1 MFSICSISALLSFQL
16 LPQPR
21 LLGCRGGA
29 RPRGSG
35 GGSRVFTRTFV
46 RPGPPPCERQ
56 SHPWS
61 LCRKKRGMIS
71 VRGVEMAAQ
80 AAFVSTDVR
89 RPWKG
94 QLCPWSQPSLS
105 TSLLPTEKGSEE
117 AWRTLENELKAPV
130 APFHR
135 HSPFIHLANIGRVTL
150 PRFPHVKKSSITTLS
165 GVEGINEIF
174 MKGKPLTASGT

>member
-29 RPRGSG
+29 RPRRFGGRQPRVHPDFRAAGSSALRAPSPPVELVPKETG
-35 GGSRVFTRTFV
+35 NDQYAECRDGSPGCVRVYRC
-46 RPGPPPCERQ
+46 PPSVER
-56 SHPWS
+56 
-61 LCRKKRGMIS
+61 
-71 VRGVEMAAQ
+71 AALPLES
-80 AAFVSTDVR
+80 AIAVH
-89 RPWKG
+89 
-94 QLCPWSQPSLS
+94 LS
-105 TSLLPTEKGSEE
+105 PAEKGSEE

-130 APFHR
+130 APFHPN
-135 HSPFIHLANIGRVTL
+135 SPFIRLANIGQVTL
-150 PRFPHVKKSSITTLS
+150 PRFPHVKKSGITTLS

>member
-1 MFSICSISALLSFQL
+1 M
-16 LPQPR
+16 
-21 LLGCRGGA
+21 
-29 RPRGSG
+29 
-35 GGSRVFTRTFV
+35 FTRTFV

-56 SHPWS
+56 AHPWS
-61 LCRKKRGMIS
+61 LCGRKRGMIS
-71 VRGVEMAAQ
+71 VRNVEMAAQ
-80 AAFVSTDVR
+80 AAFVSTGVR

-105 TSLLPTEKGSEE
+105 TSLSPTEKGSEE

-135 HSPFIHLANIGRVTL
+135 NIPFIRLANIGRVTL
-150 PRFPHVKKSSITTLS
+150 PRFPHVKKSGITTLS
-165 GVEGINEIF
+165 GVESINEIF